1 MKNRI
6 GIRIEDKNEWERRV
20 PIVPADAASLIR
32 DHGVEFSIQPM
43 ANRAFSDSE
52 YINAG
57 VKIDPALTDC
67 SIVIGIKEMPEAFF
81 EHGKTYV
88 FFSHVIKGQK
98 HNLPMLQKLIDLECN
113 LLDYE
118 KITDDKGVRLIFF
131 GNEAGKAGMIDT
143 LWALGQRLKKKKID
157 NPFTGVRQATGYRG
171 LSDAEAAIEQIGNE
185 ITSKGIPDVLHPL
198 TFGFAGA
205 GNVSKGAQAI
215 LGLFPV
221 IEITP
226 EELLHPGPDTF
237 KSKNHVYKI
246 VFHEQ
251 HMAESVSDD
260 SAFELQDYYHH
271 PEKYKSAFPKYIPHL
286 TVLMNCIFWNYTYP
300 RLVTKNLIVD
310 MYTNGD
316 PKLVVIGDISIDIE
330 GAIQV
335 SVKVTNSGNPVYV
348 YDIDLMAPFDGVV
361 GNGPVILAVDNLP
374 CELPRDSSTHFS
386 SMLRDYIPNLA
397 EADFSVDFDKLDLIP
412 PLKRAMIV
420 YHGNLTPDYKY
431 IQGYIDE
438 FNSTHIL

>member
-20 PIVPADAASLIR
+20 PIVPVDAAALIR
-32 DHGVEFSIQPM
+32 DRGVEFSIQPM

-52 YINAG
+52 YNNTG

-81 EHGKTYV
+81 EHGKTYI

-118 KITDDKGVRLIFF
+118 KITDDKGIRLVFF
-131 GNEAGKAGMIDT
+131 GNEAGKAGMIDS

-157 NPFTGVRQATGYRG
+157 NPFIGIHQATGYRG
-171 LSDAEAAIEQIGNE
+171 LSDAETAIAQVGNE
-185 ITSKGIPDVLHPL
+185 IRSKGVPDVLHPL
-198 TFGFAGA
+198 TFGFAGY

-215 LGLFPV
+215 LELLPV

-246 VFHEQ
+246 VFREE
-251 HMAESVSDD
+251 HMAEPVSDD
-260 SAFELQDYYHH
+260 AVFELQDYYHH
-271 PEKYKSAFPKYIPHL
+271 PEKYRSSFAKYVPHL
-286 TVLMNCIFWNYTYP
+286 TVLMNCIFWNYNYP
-300 RLVTKNLIVD
+300 RLVTKNLVIE
-310 MYTNGD
+310 MYTNSD

-335 SVKVTNSGNPVYV
+335 SVKVTNCGNPVYV
-348 YDIDLMAPFDGVV
+348 YDVDLMAPFDGVV

-374 CELPRDSSTHFS
+374 CELPRDSSTRFS
-386 SMLRDYIPNLA
+386 STLRDYIPNLA

-431 IQGYIDE
+431 IQSYIDE